1 MGSCVLRE
9 TIRKGRPRFAPRVS
23 LSIYLS
29 IYLLIFTPP
38 SPIRFRQR
46 ECARSHAS
54 LDPQRGGDEFELN
67 SEDHKSKHED
77 DDPGHHPQH
86 RNAKDRSPK
95 DRRPA

>member
-1 MGSCVLRE
+1 MVHCRIVVQRISQR
-9 TIRKGRPRFAPRVS
+9 RAAS
-23 LSIYLS
+23 LHFYSPEPHSIS
-29 IYLLIFTPP
+29 T
-38 SPIRFRQR
+38 SS

-77 DDPGHHPQH
+77 DGPGHHNAKDRQH